1 MVSMAL
7 GSFSVC
13 LLLNP
18 CRHLFKSFFFDESCS
33 FLVSLTPKICR
44 HFKYTSWRLHADSF
58 HSSHESGLSILTQFL
73 ANGFGSPLI
82 NFSRTVGSS
91 TPYPAMATY
100 HSNLA
105 MYSPICPPSM
115 RSFVSSWQALAC
127 IMVSTNV
134 FPK

>member
-1 MVSMAL
+1 MQQARVRPGVVSIVF

-18 CRHLFKSFFFDESCS
+18 CRHLFKSFFFDEDCS

-44 HFKYTSWRLHADSF
+44 HFKYTSWRLRTDSF

-82 NFSRTVGSS
+82 KFSRTVGSL
-91 TPYPAMATY
+91 TLYPATVTY
-100 HSNLA
+100 RSNLA
-105 MYSPICPPSM
+105 IYSSICRPSM
-115 RSFVSSWQALAC
+115 
-127 IMVSTNV
+127 
-134 FPK
+134 